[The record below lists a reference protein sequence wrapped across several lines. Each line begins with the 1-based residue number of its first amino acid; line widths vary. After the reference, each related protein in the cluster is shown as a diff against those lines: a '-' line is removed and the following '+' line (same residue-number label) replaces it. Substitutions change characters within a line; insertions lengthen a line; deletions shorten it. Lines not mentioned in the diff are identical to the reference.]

1 MNNFSISSLYQ
12 WYRSTLRNPKYRNW
26 IIIASMIYLFSPIDI
41 SPDFIPIVGWIDDG
55 VVLTLLVSEVSQILA
70 EKMRKRQEVS
80 SPKNVNHTT
89 TTIDV

>member
-12 WYRSTLRNPKYRNW
+12 WYRSTLRNPKYRHW

-70 EKMRKRQEVS
+70 EKLRKSKEVS
-80 SPKNVNHTT
+80 PQQNVNHTT
-89 TTIDV
+89 TIDI